1 MRLFGRS
8 IRLRQIPFHVIETLG
23 MLPASL
29 CFKHPLEVWRAYFG
43 RRQPRAN
50 LVDFRDGGRA
60 WLSSNPHDIISLV
73 INFCRR
79 EYGPVPEGATVVD
92 IGANIGMYALHACR
106 SGASELIAVEPV
118 PEAAEILS
126 RNLEPFRPNAR
137 VRIIEKAA
145 ASAQEEQ
152 AYVPRTSSPYARAQ
166 KEPLAAGPD
175 AIPVETITLDAVIS
189 SCSSDRITI
198 LKLDCEGAEWDI
210 LADCS
215 DEALAQVDSIRM
227 ELHSKQGEDDDVLLE
242 RLGEAGFELTAHNHM
257 IYWLDRI
264 T

>member
-1 MRLFGRS
+1 
-8 IRLRQIPFHVIETLG
+8 

-118 PEAAEILS
+118 PEAAEVLS

-137 VRIIEKAA
+137 IRIINMA
-145 ASAQEEQ
+145 ASSTQHAQV
-152 AYVPRTSSPYARAQ
+152 YMPRTSSPYARAQ
-166 KEPLAAGPD
+166 KELSAAGPD
-175 AIPVETITLDAVIS
+175 AIPVKTVTLDALIS

-210 LADCS
+210 LTDCS
-215 DEALAQVDSIRM
+215 DETLARVESIRM
-227 ELHSKQGEDDDVLLE
+227 ELHSKEGKDNETLLD
-242 RLGEAGFELTAHNHM
+242 RLRETGFEVTAHKHM
-257 IYWLDRI
+257 IYWLDR
-264 T
+264 TA

>member
-8 IRLRQIPFHVIETLG
+8 IPFKRIPSQIAETLR
-23 MLPASL
+23 MLPASV

-50 LVDFRDGGRA
+50 RVDFRDGGRA

-92 IGANIGMYALHACR
+92 IGANIGMYALYACR

-126 RNLEPFRPNAR
+126 RNLKPFRPNAR
-137 VRIIEKAA
+137 IRIINKAA
-145 ASAQEEQ
+145 SITQHTQ
-152 AYVPRTSSPYARAQ
+152 IYMPRISSPYARAL
-166 KEPLAAGPD
+166 KEPSAAGPN
-175 AIPVETITLDAVIS
+175 AIPVETVTLDAIIS
-189 SCSSDRITI
+189 SRSSDRVTI

-210 LADCS
+210 LSDCS
-215 DEALAQVDSIRM
+215 DEALARVDSIRM
-227 ELHSKQGEDDDVLLE
+227 ELHSKQGEDNDALLD
-242 RLGEAGFELTAHNHM
+242 RLEKAGFEVTAHNHM